1 VISRAELE
9 SLARARLVDAEALRL
24 AGRYDSAIYLCGYA
38 VELQLKAAI
47 CRTLGWD
54 GFPSSSREFEKLR
67 SFKTHDLEL
76 LLHLTGREAESLAV
90 YPKEWE
96 EVSRWNPEMRYS
108 PNGMA
113 DERMARAMLN
123 AATTLVFRAL

>member
-47 CRTLGWD
+47 CRTLRLAW
-54 GFPSSSREFEKLR
+54 FPSSNREFEDLR
-67 SFKTHDLEL
+67 SFRTHDLGVL
-76 LLHLTGREAESLAV
+76 LRLTGRADAVLAA
-90 YPKEWE
+90 YETEWK
-96 EVSRWNPEMRYS
+96 EVSKWNPEMRYS
-108 PNGMA
+108 PDGTA
-113 DERMARAMLN
+113 DERKARAMLD
-123 AATTLVFRAL
+123 AATMLVRAL